1 MLLECSQA
9 DSKCAPYFAVLPRQ
23 LNNLI
28 FWSQAELAELQASTV
43 LKKIGKTNA
52 EEAFSKY
59 IAPLG
64 LKNSDT
70 DNCHRIASIIMAY
83 AFDIPEQDH
92 VAGTA
97 VNEQVEDELVSDDG
111 EDEKTILSMIPLA
124 DMLNANAERNNAKL
138 CCDKQDLEMRT
149 TRPIKEGEEILND
162 YGQLPRSDLLRRY
175 GYVTDLYAIY
185 DVAEVSTELVLSM
198 FRSGGKNPVP
208 GIQLNDEDL
217 ANRMELAQREDI
229 YDDSYDVIRVE
240 FGGTSIPDEL
250 LALLYLLLLDNES
263 LAQIS
268 NSQTQLPGRS
278 KLETGFIGICLVAL
292 LQLREHE
299 YATTLEEDET
309 LLAEE
314 QSYRTRLAI
323 QVRLGE
329 KKVLREAIQEARS
342 FAGSNQRMRGLRSS
356 SGQTGGAKAKRSI
369 DEISTP
375 SKKGRF
381 R

>member
-1 MLLECSQA
+1 
-9 DSKCAPYFAVLPRQ
+9 
-23 LNNLI
+23 
-28 FWSQAELAELQASTV
+28 
-43 LKKIGKTNA
+43 
-52 EEAFSKY
+52 
-59 IAPLG
+59 
-64 LKNSDT
+64 
-70 DNCHRIASIIMAY
+70 
-83 AFDIPEQDH
+83 
-92 VAGTA
+92 
-97 VNEQVEDELVSDDG
+97 
-111 EDEKTILSMIPLA
+111 
-124 DMLNANAERNNAKL
+124 
-138 CCDKQDLEMRT
+138 
-149 TRPIKEGEEILND
+149 
-162 YGQLPRSDLLRRY
+162 
-175 GYVTDLYAIY
+175 
-185 DVAEVSTELVLSM
+185 
-198 FRSGGKNPVP
+198 
-208 GIQLNDEDL
+208 
-217 ANRMELAQREDI
+217 
-229 YDDSYDVIRVE
+229 VIRVE